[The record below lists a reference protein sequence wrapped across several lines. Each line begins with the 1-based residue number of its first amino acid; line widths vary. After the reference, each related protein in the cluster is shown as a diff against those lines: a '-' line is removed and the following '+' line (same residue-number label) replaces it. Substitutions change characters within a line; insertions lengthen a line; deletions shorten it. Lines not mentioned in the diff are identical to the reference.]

1 MIGGL
6 LKGRQHTTA
15 LIRGNSRGKKENPM
29 MKTNGIPICIILAL
43 LVLMSGCGKKDGT
56 SGGDPSASQ
65 GNAADLGDA
74 SESFGESLSELG
86 AYDGYFEDDAVDVTV
101 ECVSGTQGCYTLDGN
116 VLTFTAVGEDSV
128 YSVSGRLKGSIV
140 IDVGDDYGNTAQKRI
155 LKKVV

>member
-1 MIGGL
+1 
-6 LKGRQHTTA
+6 
-15 LIRGNSRGKKENPM
+15 M

-86 AYDGYFEDDAVDVTV
+86 AYDGYFENDAVDVTV
-101 ECVSGTQGCYTLDGN
+101 ECVSGTQGCYTLEGN
-116 VLTFTAVGEDSV
+116 ILTFTAVGEDSV

-140 IDVGDDYGNTAQKRI
+140 IDVGDDYQFELELYGFSLVSDETNPVTVLSGDEVSIKAKS
-155 LKKVV
+155 